1 MLEYVI
7 RRTFQL
13 IVVFF
18 IFLVSSYLLFN
29 AIPGNA
35 FSNLL
40 LNPTLPPDAYEQV
53 LATYGLDKPLFERLQ
68 LYIINFFKGDFG
80 YSYKF
85 FPKTPIELIAE
96 RLPRTLMLF
105 SIVNIVAFYTGFLI
119 GKILAWRRGSRSET
133 WITITSVFSY
143 TVFYPWFALMMLWV
157 FGYKLGWLPIGKF
170 LYPEKWYDAPFDSDI
185 VFNSM
190 IKFTIAISFLQFLAY
205 LATRGI
211 ESLNLRKYIRFSSL
225 LLIIIGS
232 YFYWNSSNMIIQKP
246 YAMDIAYHMILPVIV
261 VTIVAFAGTAL
272 LTRTTMMEVLKE
284 DYILTA
290 RAKGISQKRIR
301 DRHAARTALLPV
313 VTSFIFTIVTIID
326 GSVLTEQIFSW
337 PGMGQLLLQS
347 VLEEDIPVAMATFS
361 FVGIFALIAHFV
373 ADISYSYL
381 DPRIRI
387 KSQG

>member
-7 RRTFQL
+7 RRTLQL

-170 LYPEKWYDAPFDSDI
+170 LYPEKWYDATFVSDI
-185 VFNSM
+185 VFTSM

-211 ESLNLRKYIRFSSL
+211 ESLNLRKYLRFSSL

>member
-1 MLEYVI
+1 MAEYII
-7 RRTFQL
+7 RRTLQM

-18 IFLVSSYLLFN
+18 IFLVTSYLLFN

-35 FSNLL
+35 FQNLL
-40 LNPTLPPDAYEQV
+40 LNPDLPPDAYEKV
-53 LATYGLDKPLFERLQ
+53 LKTYGLDKPIMERVQ
-68 LYIINFFKGDFG
+68 LYVVNFFKGDFG
-80 YSYKF
+80 YSYKY

-105 SIVNIVAFYTGFLI
+105 AIVNIVAFYTGFLV
-119 GKILAWRRGSRSET
+119 GKVLAWKRGSKSET
-133 WITITSVFSY
+133 WITVTSVFSY
-143 TVFYPWFALMMLWV
+143 TVFYPWFALMMLWF
-157 FGYKLGWLPIGKF
+157 FGYKMGWFPIGKF
-170 LYPEKWYDAPFDSDI
+170 LYPEKWYDAPWDSDVI
-185 VFNSM
+185 FVLM
-190 IKFTIAISFLQFLAY
+190 IKFTVIISIVQFIAY
-205 LATRGI
+205 LLTRGI
-211 ESLNLRKYIRFSSL
+211 ESLTQRRNIRFGSL
-225 LLIIIGS
+225 IAILIGS
-232 YFYWNSSNMIIQKP
+232 YLFWNNGDALTKKP
-246 YAMDIAYHMILPVIV
+246 YAADIAYHMILPVIV

-272 LTRTTMMEVLKE
+272 LTRTTMVEVIKE

-290 RAKGISQKRIR
+290 RAKGLSQRRIR

-326 GSVLTEQIFSW
+326 GSVLTETIFSW

-361 FVGIFALIAHFV
+361 FVGVFALIAHLV

>member
-7 RRTFQL
+7 RRTLQL

-85 FPKTPIELIAE
+85 YPKTPIELIAE

-185 VFNSM
+185 VFTSM

-211 ESLNLRKYIRFSSL
+211 EALNLRKYLRFSSL

>member
-1 MLEYVI
+1 MIEYII
-7 RRTFQL
+7 RRTLQM
-13 IVVFF
+13 IAVFF
-18 IFLVSSYLLFN
+18 VFLVSSYLLFN

-68 LYIINFFKGDFG
+68 LYVVNFFKGDFG
-80 YSYKF
+80 YSYKYY
-85 FPKTPIELIAE
+85 PKTPIELIAE

-105 SIVNIVAFYTGFLI
+105 SIVNIVAFYTGFFI
-119 GKILAWRRGSRSET
+119 GKVLAWRRGSKSET

-143 TVFYPWFALMMLWV
+143 TVFYPWFALMMLWF
-157 FGYKLGWLPIGKF
+157 FGYKMGWFPIGKF
-170 LYPEKWYDAPFDSDI
+170 LYPEKWYDAPFDSDVI
-185 VFNSM
+185 FAMM
-190 IKFTIAISFLQFLAY
+190 IKFVLVISLIQFAAY
-205 LATRGI
+205 TGTRGI
-211 ESLNLRKYIRFSSL
+211 ESLSSRRNIRFASL
-225 LLIIIGS
+225 IAIFIGS
-232 YFYWNSSNMIIQKP
+232 YFYWNTGEALARKP
-246 YAMDIAYHMILPVIV
+246 YAADIAYHMILPVLV

-337 PGMGQLLLQS
+337 PGMGQLLLQA
-347 VLEEDIPVAMATFS
+347 VLEEDIPVAMAAFS
-361 FVGIFALIAHFV
+361 FVGVFALIAHLI

-381 DPRIRI
+381 DPRIRV

>member
-1 MLEYVI
+1 MAEYII
-7 RRTFQL
+7 RRTLQM

-18 IFLVSSYLLFN
+18 IFLVTSYLLFN

-35 FSNLL
+35 FQNLL
-40 LNPTLPPDAYEQV
+40 LNPELPPDAYERV
-53 LATYGLDKPLFERLQ
+53 LKTYGLDKPLMERVQ
-68 LYIINFFKGDFG
+68 LYVVNFFKGDFG
-80 YSYKF
+80 YSYKY

-105 SIVNIVAFYTGFLI
+105 AIVNIVAFYTGFLV
-119 GKILAWRRGSRSET
+119 GKILAWKRGSKSET
-133 WITITSVFSY
+133 WITVTSVFSY
-143 TVFYPWFALMMLWV
+143 TVFYPWFALMMLWF
-157 FGYKLGWLPIGKF
+157 FGYKMGWFPIGKF
-170 LYPEKWYDAPFDSDI
+170 LYPEKWYDAPWDSDVI
-185 VFNSM
+185 FVLM
-190 IKFTIAISFLQFLAY
+190 IKFTAIISLFQFIAY
-205 LATRGI
+205 LLTRGI
-211 ESLNLRKYIRFSSL
+211 ESLTQRRNIRFGSL
-225 LLIIIGS
+225 LVIFISS
-232 YFYWNSSNMIIQKP
+232 YIFWNYGDALTKKP
-246 YAMDIAYHMILPVIV
+246 YAADIAYHMILPVIV

-272 LTRTTMMEVLKE
+272 LTRTTMVEVIKE

-290 RAKGISQKRIR
+290 RAKGLSQKRIR

-326 GSVLTEQIFSW
+326 GSVLTETIFSW

-361 FVGIFALIAHFV
+361 FVGVFALIAHLV

-381 DPRIRI
+381 DQRIRI

>member
-1 MLEYVI
+1 MAEYII
-7 RRTFQL
+7 RRTLQM

-35 FSNLL
+35 FQNLL
-40 LNPTLPPDAYEQV
+40 LNPDLPPDAYEKV
-53 LATYGLDKPLFERLQ
+53 LKTYGLDKPIMERVQ
-68 LYIINFFKGDFG
+68 LYVVNFFKGDFG
-80 YSYKF
+80 YSYKYY
-85 FPKTPIELIAE
+85 PKTPIELIAE

-105 SIVNIVAFYTGFLI
+105 AIVNIVAFYTGFLV
-119 GKILAWRRGSRSET
+119 GKVLAWRRGSKSET
-133 WITITSVFSY
+133 WITVTSVFSY
-143 TVFYPWFALMMLWV
+143 TVFYPWFALMMLWF
-157 FGYKLGWLPIGKF
+157 FGYKMGWFLIGKF
-170 LYPEKWYDAPFDSDI
+170 LYPEKWYDAPWDSDVI
-185 VFNSM
+185 FVLM
-190 IKFTIAISFLQFLAY
+190 IKFTVIISVIQFMAY
-205 LATRGI
+205 LLTRGI
-211 ESLNLRKYIRFSSL
+211 ESLTQRRNIRFGSL
-225 LLIIIGS
+225 IAIFIGS
-232 YFYWNSSNMIIQKP
+232 YLFWNTGDALTKKP
-246 YAMDIAYHMILPVIV
+246 YAADIAYHMILPVVV

-272 LTRTTMMEVLKE
+272 LTRTTMVEVIKE

-290 RAKGISQKRIR
+290 RAKGLSQKRIR

-326 GSVLTEQIFSW
+326 GSVLTETIFSW

-361 FVGIFALIAHFV
+361 FVGIFALIAHLI

>member
-7 RRTFQL
+7 RRTLQL

-119 GKILAWRRGSRSET
+119 GKILAWRRGSKSET

-170 LYPEKWYDAPFDSDI
+170 LYPEKWYDAPFDSDV
-185 VFNSM
+185 VFTSM
-190 IKFTIAISFLQFLAY
+190 IKFTIAISFLQFLSY

-225 LLIIIGS
+225 LLIITGS